1 LWNYDIF
8 FIHGAWAGG
17 WFFRRWS
24 AAFASEGW
32 SARAITLPGHGP
44 GEDPR
49 GLGLLDYVEAVEE
62 AVWRPERTV
71 LVGHSMGGWVVMKVM
86 ERLPVA
92 ATVML
97 SPVPAYGLTF
107 GVNTSLTMLSPSTAF
122 RSIVLGKALGLPEK
136 VVRKICF
143 ASDTEEITIKR
154 FIDNSVPESPTA
166 LRQILR
172 LGWKLPGKVKIK
184 PKKLAKSGGRHLI
197 IGSDA
202 DFFVKP
208 VELEE
213 SAKMLGASMV
223 RLKSYPHCYPY
234 TEQGPGV
241 RALVQEWLEKNLG

>member
-1 LWNYDIF
+1 MWNYDIF

-86 ERLPVA
+86 ERLPLA
-92 ATVML
+92 ATVLL
-97 SPVPAYGLTF
+97 SPVPPRGLSPAVTAALTKASPGAAIKSLLFGKPQGLT
-107 GVNTSLTMLSPSTAF
+107 
-122 RSIVLGKALGLPEK
+122 EK
-136 VVRKICF
+136 VVRKACF
-143 ASDTEEITIKR
+143 NDETEEDAIKR
-154 FIDNSVPESPTA
+154 FIENSVPESPKA
-166 LRQILR
+166 LRQVAMLNWR
-172 LGWKLPGKVKIK
+172 LPGGACLKMRKLK
-184 PKKLAKSGGRHLI
+184 RTGGKKLIVTSEG
-197 IGSDA
+197 

-208 VELEE
+208 SDLEDT
-213 SAKMLGASMV
+213 ARLLGAETIK
-223 RLKSYPHCYPY
+223 LKTYPHCYPY
-234 TEQGPGV
+234 IDKGAAV
-241 RALVQEWLEKNLG
+241 RELVRDRLENELA